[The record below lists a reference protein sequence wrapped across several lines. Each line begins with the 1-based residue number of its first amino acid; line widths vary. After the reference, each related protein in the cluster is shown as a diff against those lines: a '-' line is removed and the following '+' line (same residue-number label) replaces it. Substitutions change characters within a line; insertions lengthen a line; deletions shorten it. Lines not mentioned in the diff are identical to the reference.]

1 MSQNDRP
8 TFYRQELNKTMWEVP
23 ERYQNL
29 SPVGSG
35 AYGSVCSSFDVKTG
49 LKVAVKKLSR
59 PFQSIIHAKRT
70 YRELRLLKHMKHENV
85 IGLLDVFSPAT
96 SLEEFNDV
104 YLVTHLMGADL
115 NNIVKCQKLTDDH
128 VQFLIY
134 QILRGLKYIHSAD
147 IIHRDLKPSNLA
159 VNEDC
164 ELKILDF
171 GLARHTDDEMTG
183 YVATRWYRAPE
194 IMLNWMHYNMTVDIW
209 SVGCIMAELLTGR
222 TLFPGTDHI
231 NQLQQIMRLTGT
243 PPASLI
249 SRMPSHEVRHVPNTH
264 PQHPSNFLP
273 LSFLSPCC
281 ATAVDLLEKMLV
293 LDTDKRI
300 TASEA
305 LAHPYFAQYH
315 DPDDEPEA
323 EPYDQSFES
332 RELEIEEWKSLTY
345 DEVVSFV
352 PPSLDGDEMES

>member
-1 MSQNDRP
+1 MSQNVRP
-8 TFYRQELNKTMWEVP
+8 TFYRQDLNKTTWEVP

-35 AYGSVCSSFDVKTG
+35 AYGSVCSAYDVKTG
-49 LKVAVKKLSR
+49 LRVAVKKLSR

-85 IGLLDVFSPAT
+85 IGLLDVFTPGK
-96 SLEEFNDV
+96 SLTEFEDV
-104 YLVTHLMGADL
+104 YMVTHLMGADL

-249 SRMPSHEVRHVPNTH
+249 SRMPSHEVRPIPVP
-264 PQHPSNFLP
+264 
-273 LSFLSPCC
+273 
-281 ATAVDLLEKMLV
+281 VDLLEKMLV

-300 TASEA
+300 TASQA

-332 RELEIEEWKSLTY
+332 RELDIEEWQRLAY
-345 DEVVSFV
+345 EEVISFV
-352 PPSLDGDEMES
+352 PPSLDEDEMES